1 MRRLVAAGSF
11 SFALATASCAAILGF
26 DRLEEGP
33 VALDGAPLAEAGPDV
48 DGGPDPLCASLGI
61 PDPPAGPGGGAMEI
75 TGALRTLD
83 FGVSLDGGVSSVP
96 GFNLDRTCS
105 PTIETS
111 SCTVSITASAF
122 EGRLADKP
130 AGVDNTAFGLLALIS
145 GVSTTFSTDSISQ
158 GVTSGLYGATFR
170 VRGWNGQPDDG
181 DLEVEVFPALGSAGG
196 LPDGGLAYD
205 ATDRWL
211 IDQRFRLAL
220 DVDGSAIRSQ
230 TAYLRD
236 GQLVARF
243 KQVTIQ
249 AVIGDD
255 PKPFEIAL
263 DDAVLTG
270 RLEAE
275 GGAFLAGGVLG
286 GRWSATRFL
295 DQVRQIYVRNGNGII
310 RANVCEGGDAGRLL
324 YETVQSFTCDVRDVR
339 GDSQD
344 NRGLPCDAVSAAARI
359 EGYRTGIGTWTDF
372 APIPTRCADAGD
384 FPSAS
389 CPN

>member
-11 SFALATASCAAILGF
+11 SFALATASCAALLGF
-26 DRLEEGP
+26 DRLEEGSLTP
-33 VALDGAPLAEAGPDV
+33 DGASLADTGA
-48 DGGPDPLCASLGI
+48 DGNVGPDPLCGSLGV
-61 PDPPAGPGGGAMEI
+61 PDPPAGPGGGAMEV

-83 FGVSLDGGVSSVP
+83 FGISLDGGVSSVP

-111 SCTVSITASAF
+111 SCTVAITASSF
-122 EGRLADKP
+122 EGRIADKP
-130 AGVDNTAFGLLALIS
+130 VGIDNSAYGLLALIS
-145 GVSTTFSTDSISQ
+145 GVSTTFNTDSISQ

-170 VRGWNGQPDDG
+170 VRGWNGGPNDS
-181 DLEVEVFPALGSAGG
+181 DLEVEVFPALGSEGG

-205 ATDRWL
+205 TTDRWL
-211 IDQRFRLAL
+211 IDQRFRLAV
-220 DVDGSAIRSQ
+220 DVDGSSIRSE

-243 KQVTIQ
+243 KKVTIQ
-249 AVIGDD
+249 ALLGDD
-255 PKPFEIAL
+255 VKPFEITL

-270 RLEAE
+270 QLEGE
-275 GGAFLAGGVLG
+275 GGAFLAGGLLG
-286 GRWSATRFL
+286 GRWSAARFL

-310 RANVCEGGDAGRLL
+310 RSTVCEGGDAGRVLFG
-324 YETVQSFTCDVRDVR
+324 TVQSFTCDVRDLR

-359 EGYRTGIGTWTDF
+359 EGYRTGIGAWTTF
-372 APIPTRCADAGD
+372 AETPTRCTDAGD
-384 FPSAS
+384 FPAAS
-389 CPN
+389 CPD